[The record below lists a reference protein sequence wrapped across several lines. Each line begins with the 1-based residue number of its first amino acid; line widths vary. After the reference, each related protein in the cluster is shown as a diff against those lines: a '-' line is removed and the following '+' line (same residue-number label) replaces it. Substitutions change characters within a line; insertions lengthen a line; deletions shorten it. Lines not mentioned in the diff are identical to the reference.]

1 MAVTFFACVN
11 ATVQAPVPEHAPLQP
26 ANAEF
31 LAGVAPKVTTV
42 PALKAALHVVAQSIP
57 AGLDFTVPKPV
68 PASVTVSATLCSANV
83 AVTVCNWL
91 MPTVQDPAPLQAPL
105 QPASTLLGSY
115 SAQMGPHGVMTSQLG
130 TLALV
135 FGLIAVVVG
144 IAGGLGGRSTG
155 STVAAI
161 LLGIVALSYPILNSL
176 HLIERYAP
184 NPIGFLR

>member
-1 MAVTFFACVN
+1 M
-11 ATVQAPVPEHAPLQP
+11 P
-26 ANAEF
+26 
-31 LAGVAPKVTTV
+31 GIYGSSG
-42 PALKAALHVVAQSIP
+42 KAANPLGTIGVIVGVIGA
-57 AGLDFTVPKPV
+57 AF
-68 PASVTVSATLCSANV
+68 SVLL
-83 AVTVCNWL
+83 WIYRF
-91 MPTVQDPAPLQAPL
+91 